1 MSKFSVAD
9 IVNRVWGYANVLRDD
24 GISNGDY
31 VEQLTLLIF
40 LKMNAERAESG
51 KINKNE
57 ISEAWSMLTTLQGKE
72 LLENYSNL
80 IKLFGEKDGL
90 LGTIFYQAQ
99 NKIQDASKLK
109 KLISLINSEKWISS
123 NVDVKGAIYEGI
135 LQKSADSEKK
145 GAGQYFTPRALIE
158 AIVEVINPKPKQ
170 TIADPACGTGGFLT
184 VAHDYIYNKINQA
197 NAEEISFLKKH
208 TFSGN
213 EISNS
218 VARLCAM
225 NLFLHDIG
233 VFSFPI
239 SVSDALE
246 RKPSKK
252 VDIVLANPPFGRKS
266 SFSINKG
273 KSKNDERY
281 VRDDFWAETTN
292 KQFNFLQHI
301 CSMLNK
307 DGKAAVVF
315 PDNILFEGGSGEK
328 IRKNFLYDYNLHTI
342 LRLPTGI
349 FYAQGVKANVLFFD
363 NTNDLLHPKT
373 KKVWI
378 YDLRTNIH
386 RTFKNNKLSR
396 ADFDE
401 FVNFYCAENFNSRKS
416 NWSPDTTKNSS
427 PDGRWRDFSYEEIL
441 LRDKTNL
448 DIQWLKEETSDS
460 LVMHTSSDELVED
473 IIELLSSALSDFKKV
488 EKIISK

>member
-1 MSKFSVAD
+1 
-9 IVNRVWGYANVLRDD
+9 
-24 GISNGDY
+24 
-31 VEQLTLLIF
+31 
-40 LKMNAERAESG
+40 MNAERAESG

-72 LLENYSNL
+72 LLEKYSNL

-90 LGTIFYQAQ
+90 LGTIFSQAQ

-273 KSKNDERY
+273 KSKMMKDMSEMIFGQKLQINSLTFYSTY
-281 VRDDFWAETTN
+281 VA
-292 KQFNFLQHI
+292 
-301 CSMLNK
+301 C
-307 DGKAAVVF
+307 
-315 PDNILFEGGSGEK
+315 
-328 IRKNFLYDYNLHTI
+328 
-342 LRLPTGI
+342 
-349 FYAQGVKANVLFFD
+349 
-363 NTNDLLHPKT
+363 
-373 KKVWI
+373 
-378 YDLRTNIH
+378 
-386 RTFKNNKLSR
+386 
-396 ADFDE
+396 
-401 FVNFYCAENFNSRKS
+401 
-416 NWSPDTTKNSS
+416 
-427 PDGRWRDFSYEEIL
+427 
-441 LRDKTNL
+441 
-448 DIQWLKEETSDS
+448 
-460 LVMHTSSDELVED
+460 
-473 IIELLSSALSDFKKV
+473 
-488 EKIISK
+488 